1 MSGAPH
7 LYAIRGTR
15 EFHKEI
21 KREAVQHDVTIEEFL
36 QMAVR
41 ALKAQ
46 SPA

>member
-1 MSGAPH
+1 MSGTPH

-21 KREAVQHDVTIEEFL
+21 KREAVQNGVTIEEFL
-36 QMAVR
+36 RMAVQ